1 MARYVVDN
9 NNSNDYLPP
18 FSGTSKQI
26 VDLLTSKGPFFK
38 LAPIR
43 KQVSCSKVLLIPP
56 RLRELQDVAR
66 HAHRVKTSSGAGAG
80 AGASGF
86 LAIKPCLEKKR
97 QSLRSWIV
105 EVVHWMLQGE
115 TKLLQAST
123 TIHASWPKLGPRS
136 TESFDW
142 TREKSADIA
151 NKSENKDVYNEL
163 QSASLRLANM
173 MSTAKLSKVAIKPL
187 RSDPPP
193 IQRNPRTLAN

>member
-9 NNSNDYLPP
+9 NHFNAYLSP
-18 FSGTSKQI
+18 FLGTSKQI

-80 AGASGF
+80 ACASGF

-97 QSLRSWIV
+97 QSLSSWIV

-123 TIHASWPKLGPRS
+123 TIHASWPPRS
-136 TESFDW
+136 IKSFDW
-142 TREKSADIA
+142 THER
-151 NKSENKDVYNEL
+151 NQPTL
-163 QSASLRLANM
+163 Q
-173 MSTAKLSKVAIKPL
+173 T
-187 RSDPPP
+187 
-193 IQRNPRTLAN
+193 NPRTRMRTTSYRAQV